1 MTPLQRCLALQE
13 QNISLRLIKSSF
25 MSLSELTEFFNVD
38 SAQQKLPF
46 YCPIYN
52 HKYF

>member
-13 QNISLRLIKSSF
+13 QNISLRLINSF
-25 MSLSELTEFFNVD
+25 MSLSELTKFFNVD